1 MLRAVQ
7 VGLSLID
14 LYDLEYGEVL
24 DIITEA
30 SNDDCDY
37 KEVASQDDFDR
48 F

>member
-37 KEVASQDDFDR
+37 QEVASQDDFDR